1 MNELRPTV
9 LVLDD
14 DSAVR
19 AITTRGLVLSGYEVL
34 QAADAL
40 QGLRVLQAGD
50 HAPVAL
56 VITDIRMPGMSGDD
70 LGRVLHQTHP
80 SLPVLYISG
89 FSAPD
94 LGFLSPDER
103 HRCWLQKPFTI
114 QALAEKAHGLL
125 SGAGLL
131 T

>member
-9 LVLDD
+9 LVVDD
-14 DSAVR
+14 DPAVR
-19 AITTRGLVLSGYEVL
+19 AITTRGLLLSGYEVL
-34 QAADAL
+34 QAADGLEAL
-40 QGLRVLQAGD
+40 RLLQVGD

-70 LGRVLHQTHP
+70 LGRLLRHTYP
-80 SLPVLYISG
+80 SMPVLYMSG

-103 HRCWLQKPFTI
+103 HRCWLPKPFTI
-114 QALAEKAHGLL
+114 QGLAEKVHGLL
-125 SGAGLL
+125 SGADLL